1 MVVKKRRRVCVREKR
16 ERERD
21 RHKGE
26 RVGRK
31 NLMGDIKVLSVVVHE
46 ALKRAGGTYPVH
58 HTYWKSSSSPT
69 SSSE

>member
-1 MVVKKRRRVCVREKR
+1 MVVKKRQRGVCVREKR
-16 ERERD
+16 ER
-21 RHKGE
+21 HKVEG
-26 RVGRK
+26 VGRK
-31 NLMGDIKVLSVVVHE
+31 NLTGYIKVLSVVVHE

>member
-1 MVVKKRRRVCVREKR
+1 MVKKRQKVCVREKR
-16 ERERD
+16 ERE

>member
-1 MVVKKRRRVCVREKR
+1 MCQREER

-21 RHKGE
+21 TRGK

>member
-1 MVVKKRRRVCVREKR
+1 MVVKKRQRGCVREKR
-16 ERERD
+16 ER
-21 RHKGE
+21 HKVEG
-26 RVGRK
+26 VGRK
-31 NLMGDIKVLSVVVHE
+31 NLTGYIKVLSVVVHE